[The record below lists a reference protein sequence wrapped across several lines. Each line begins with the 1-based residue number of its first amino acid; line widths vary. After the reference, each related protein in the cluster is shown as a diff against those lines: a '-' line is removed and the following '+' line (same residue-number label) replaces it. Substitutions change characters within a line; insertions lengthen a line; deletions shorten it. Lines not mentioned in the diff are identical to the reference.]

1 MKTFWLLPSHLFI
14 CGGHSFS
21 CWAGVG
27 GVLLISVKLVLAVGG
42 EEERGD
48 KSSGWVD
55 HGGGGQEGVGNGW
68 GDHEGY

>member
-1 MKTFWLLPSHLFI
+1 MFFSR
-14 CGGHSFS
+14 CGIGR
-21 CWAGVG
+21 
-27 GVLLISVKLVLAVGG
+27 VLLISVKLVLAVGG

>member
-21 CWAGVG
+21 CWAGIG
-27 GVLLISVKLVLAVGG
+27 RVLLISVKLVLAVGG

>member
-1 MKTFWLLPSHLFI
+1 MFFSR
-14 CGGHSFS
+14 CGIGR
-21 CWAGVG
+21 
-27 GVLLISVKLVLAVGG
+27 VLLISVKLVLAVGG

-68 GDHEGY
+68 GDHEGNKGCHREGKVMFF